1 MELVVKDV
9 HVTLGKAKIVNGVS
23 LHVGERQSVGIIGPN
38 GCGKS
43 TLLKAI
49 YRVNPIDSGEVLLNG
64 QNVTKMSPKEAARH
78 IAVVG
83 QFNELA
89 FDFSVQ
95 DMVLMGRSP
104 HKKMMES
111 YSEADYKLVE
121 DTLRKT
127 ELYPLRQ
134 RSYLSLSGGEKQ
146 RVILAR
152 AIVQQ
157 PELLIL
163 DEPTNGLDPSGIH
176 EIRNLIKSLP
186 ALYDCTVLISSHMLS
201 EIELMADDIGI
212 LNHGRLLFEGELDEL
227 RHYALQRDFSADH
240 LEDMFLSMIEQDNL
254 SRKQKAKL

>member
-95 DMVLMGRSP
+95 DMVLMG
-104 HKKMMES
+104 
-111 YSEADYKLVE
+111 
-121 DTLRKT
+121 
-127 ELYPLRQ
+127 
-134 RSYLSLSGGEKQ
+134 LSL
-146 RVILAR
+146 
-152 AIVQQ
+152 
-157 PELLIL
+157 
-163 DEPTNGLDPSGIH
+163 IH
-176 EIRNLIKSLP
+176 I
-186 ALYDCTVLISSHMLS
+186 
-201 EIELMADDIGI
+201 
-212 LNHGRLLFEGELDEL
+212 
-227 RHYALQRDFSADH
+227 
-240 LEDMFLSMIEQDNL
+240 
-254 SRKQKAKL
+254 

>member
-1 MELVVKDV
+1 MELAVKDV

-146 RVILAR
+146 RLVIACAFAKR
-152 AIVQQ
+152 PDV
-157 PELLIL
+157 LIL
-163 DEPTNGLDPSGIH
+163 DEPTSGLDG
-176 EIRNLIKSLP
+176 RNMRRIAD
-186 ALYDCTVLISSHMLS
+186 ALALLAGRGACVLVITHDL
-201 EIELMADDIGI
+201 ELMGLSCARA
-212 LNHGRLLFEGELDEL
+212 LRLP
-227 RHYALQRDFSADH
+227 
-240 LEDMFLSMIEQDNL
+240 LS
-254 SRKQKAKL
+254 

>member
-127 ELYPLRQ
+127 ELYPFR
-134 RSYLSLSGGEKQ
+134 RRKAAGDFGPRYRTAAGITDSG
-146 RVILAR
+146 
-152 AIVQQ
+152 
-157 PELLIL
+157 
-163 DEPTNGLDPSGIH
+163 
-176 EIRNLIKSLP
+176 
-186 ALYDCTVLISSHMLS
+186 
-201 EIELMADDIGI
+201 
-212 LNHGRLLFEGELDEL
+212 
-227 RHYALQRDFSADH
+227 
-240 LEDMFLSMIEQDNL
+240 
-254 SRKQKAKL
+254 

>member
-1 MELVVKDV
+1 MELAVKDV

-104 HKKMMES
+104 HKKMMEG

-146 RVILAR
+146 RLSIARIILRKPGLIIFDEATSSLDSISEHAIQEAIEPILAKSTS
-152 AIVQQ
+152 
-157 PELLIL
+157 LI
-163 DEPTNGLDPSGIH
+163 IAH
-176 EIRNLIKSLP
+176 R
-186 ALYDCTVLISSHMLS
+186 LS
-201 EIELMADDIGI
+201 TI
-212 LNHGRLLFEGELDEL
+212 L
-227 RHYALQRDFSADH
+227 SADEILV
-240 LEDMFLSMIEQDNL
+240 LEKGKIVERGDHETLVKKGGIYTMLYNTQM
-254 SRKQKAKL
+254 KQT

>member
-104 HKKMMES
+104 HKKMW
-111 YSEADYKLVE
+111 
-121 DTLRKT
+121 
-127 ELYPLRQ
+127 
-134 RSYLSLSGGEKQ
+134 
-146 RVILAR
+146 R
-152 AIVQQ
+152 AI
-157 PELLIL
+157 PK
-163 DEPTNGLDPSGIH
+163 PTTSWWRIRCARPSYTLCGSAVIS
-176 EIRNLIKSLP
+176 RFPAAKS
-186 ALYDCTVLISSHMLS
+186 S
-201 EIELMADDIGI
+201 G
-212 LNHGRLLFEGELDEL
+212 
-227 RHYALQRDFSADH
+227 
-240 LEDMFLSMIEQDNL
+240 
-254 SRKQKAKL
+254 

>member
-146 RVILAR
+146 RISIAR
-152 AIVQQ
+152 AFLKDAPII
-157 PELLIL
+157 LL
-163 DEPTNGLDPSGIH
+163 DEATASLDVENETAIQGALS
-176 EIRNLIKSLP
+176 RLIKNK
-186 ALYDCTVLISSHMLS
+186 TVLIIAHRMRTVAGADQVVVLSGGIVAEQGSPAELYARKGLYAHMV
-201 EIELMADDIGI
+201 D
-212 LNHGRLLFEGELDEL
+212 
-227 RHYALQRDFSADH
+227 LQSA
-240 LEDMFLSMIEQDNL
+240 SQNWTI
-254 SRKQKAKL
+254 

>member
-163 DEPTNGLDPSGIH
+163 DEPTNHLDIKFQFEVLNLVKDLNNFHPMCTAQYRIERPLLRLSLCH
-176 EIRNLIKSLP
+176 EAGAHR
-186 ALYDCTVLISSHMLS
+186 
-201 EIELMADDIGI
+201 
-212 LNHGRLLFEGELDEL
+212 GRGCAQQVD
-227 RHYALQRDFSADH
+227 YQGDH
-240 LEDMFLSMIEQDNL
+240 PHHL
-254 SRKQKAKL
+254 